1 MSVFV
6 VILVRIFPVF
16 SGIRT
21 EYREILRIPPYSVG
35 MRENAGK
42 MRNRITPNMDS
53 FYTVL
58 AFKIFVANFST
69 TSFLLLGLLGKMFEA
84 FLILFDVVLL
94 CLNFD
99 VDGSLLLIGFRWLIS
114 LVDFLVIILLLEH
127 LSQPTPFPFYAT
139 CKVSF
144 QMLAVLIALHFM

>member
-1 MSVFV
+1 
-6 VILVRIFPVF
+6 
-16 SGIRT
+16 
-21 EYREILRIPPYSVG
+21 
-35 MRENAGK
+35 
-42 MRNRITPNMDS
+42 
-53 FYTVL
+53 
-58 AFKIFVANFST
+58 
-69 TSFLLLGLLGKMFEA
+69 MFEA

>member
-1 MSVFV
+1 
-6 VILVRIFPVF
+6 
-16 SGIRT
+16 
-21 EYREILRIPPYSVG
+21 
-35 MRENAGK
+35 
-42 MRNRITPNMDS
+42 
-53 FYTVL
+53 
-58 AFKIFVANFST
+58 
-69 TSFLLLGLLGKMFEA
+69 MFEA

-127 LSQPTPFPFYAT
+127 LSQPIPFPFYAT

>member
-1 MSVFV
+1 
-6 VILVRIFPVF
+6 
-16 SGIRT
+16 
-21 EYREILRIPPYSVG
+21 
-35 MRENAGK
+35 
-42 MRNRITPNMDS
+42 
-53 FYTVL
+53 
-58 AFKIFVANFST
+58 
-69 TSFLLLGLLGKMFEA
+69 MFEA

-127 LSQPTPFPFYAT
+127 LSQPIPFPFHAT